1 MENPG
6 IYAEVT
12 KKLTCIAFSV
22 DDNREALLN
31 NAAFLRVV
39 AESLTGKMAAITMKD
54 AAQPSLP
61 ERVCAYLRYKC
72 ENGVF
77 RGVEAAAFHLHCSP
91 RQLQRVLNALER
103 DGTVRKI
110 GKGSYEL
117 CGL

>member
-12 KKLTCIAFSV
+12 KKLTCIAFSI
-22 DDNREALLN
+22 DDNREVLLSD
-31 NAAFLRVV
+31 AAFLRVV

-91 RQLQRVLNALER
+91 RQLQRVLKKLCDSGEL
-103 DGTVRKI
+103 VRL
-110 GKGSYEL
+110 GKGHYQL
-117 CGL
+117 KAG